1 MGFQGKRSLSDQMN
15 EVVNYINH
23 LQKNIK
29 ELSDKR
35 DELNN
40 LSNILKKD
48 HASASFTFHQS
59 DGCVGIEITSGFRE
73 EEGLPVSKLL
83 EILLE
88 EGLEVVSCI
97 STKVNGKLLHS
108 MQCEVW
114 RSRECYHFFFLFYKS
129 YSNIFMFILHRLTAI
144 PKV

>member
-1 MGFQGKRSLSDQMN
+1 MN

-48 HASASFTFHQS
+48 RASASFTFHQS

-73 EEGLPVSKLL
+73 EEGLPVSKLP

-108 MQCEVW
+108 MQCEVN
-114 RSRECYHFFFLFYKS
+114 
-129 YSNIFMFILHRLTAI
+129 SNSESVDLTELRRKI
-144 PKV
+144 SNVIQSFSCSD